1 MMFSEIIRELARII
15 ELLPKKQRFAAFVV
29 LVVATSLCV
38 IVVSI
43 VTLIIRWVL
52 LYS

>member
-29 LVVATSLCV
+29 LVVAAFVCI
-38 IVVSI
+38 IVVTI
-43 VTLIIRWVL
+43 ATLIVRISFVI
-52 LYS
+52 